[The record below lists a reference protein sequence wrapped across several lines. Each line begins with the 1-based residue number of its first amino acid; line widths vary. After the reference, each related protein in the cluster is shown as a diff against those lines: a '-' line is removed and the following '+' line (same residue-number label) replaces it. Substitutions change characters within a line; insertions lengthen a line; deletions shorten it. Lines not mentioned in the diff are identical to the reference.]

1 VRFLTDENIPRDV
14 VRMLRDLG
22 HDVMDVREQGMG
34 GAADDDVSEAAK
46 SGDRILVTMD
56 TDFANILQY
65 PPHEYAGVIVLRVP
79 RPTRHRIAEALK
91 EFLAVVNEKDIE
103 HSLVIVGPGA
113 YRVRRGARGK

>member
-1 VRFLTDENIPRDV
+1 MRFLTDENIPRDV

-34 GAADDDVSEAAK
+34 GAADADISEAAK
-46 SGDRILVTMD
+46 SGDRVLVTMD

-79 RPTRHRIAEALK
+79 RPTRRRIAEALK

-113 YRVRRGARGK
+113 YRVRKGAKGG

>member
-1 VRFLTDENIPRDV
+1 MRFLTDENIPRDV

-113 YRVRRGARGK
+113 YRVRKGAKGG